1 MDFDA
6 SLLLD
11 GKVKVDELA
20 VMLAEYVAKICAGK
34 KTKAEI
40 LGHAEYFIPYKYQDK
55 TVVMDKS
62 CKF

>member
-1 MDFDA
+1 
-6 SLLLD
+6 
-11 GKVKVDELA
+11 
-20 VMLAEYVAKICAGK
+20 MLAEYVAKICAGK

-55 TVVMDKS
+55 TVVMDKP